1 MHNISMKLKNTLLA
15 SFLFFLVLA
24 SWYVIRGIRNEMAV
38 ENYGQDFLLILLS
51 FTALTMLIINPI
63 YSWIASRRNF
73 KKIITYCYSFLI
85 MNLFVFIL
93 YSRSLGE
100 GDITQGIWLGRVFY
114 VWCNIY
120 SFFVVSIF
128 WVLVINIFRD
138 SESRKLY
145 GFIMAGGS
153 LGAIVGSEISVRLS
167 ESYTNY
173 GLELFA
179 FASSFLL
186 FFAIIVAIYL
196 VNLNNSEVL
205 IKKVG
210 GNWSDAISNI
220 ISVKEVKSVAVYS
233 WLFTALM
240 TVQWISAI
248 PIIESYSD
256 LSPDRIVLFNRIEQ
270 LVSPLTLI
278 TQLTLTYI
286 VISYFGTYIIL
297 IVYGLLFIVVFL
309 LYGLIP
315 SVGVVVFS
323 QALLRVFEYGFNKP
337 SREIIYSQLKKK
349 DRYKST
355 VFIDTFITRF
365 GDLTGSLFVG
375 LGKVAAIS
383 ISFIPIL
390 AIPFA
395 GIFSL
400 TGYKISKIFE
410 NKSKNREIPQ

>member
-1 MHNISMKLKNTLLA
+1 MKVKNTFLT

-63 YSWIASRRNF
+63 YSWIASRKNF

-100 GDITQGIWLGRVFY
+100 GDVTQEIWLGRVFY

-128 WVLVINIFRD
+128 WVLAINIFRD
-138 SESRKLY
+138 SQSRKLY

-179 FASSFLL
+179 LSSSLLL
-186 FFAIIVAIYL
+186 FLAIIVATYL

-220 ISVKEVKSVAVYS
+220 ISVKEVKSVALYS

-256 LSPDRIVLFNRIEQ
+256 LSSDRIVLFNRIEQ

-278 TQLTLTYI
+278 TQLTLTYL
-286 VISYFGTYIIL
+286 VISYLGTSMIL

-309 LYGLIP
+309 LYGFMP

-355 VFIDTFITRF
+355 VFIDTFVTRF
-365 GDLTGSLFVG
+365 GDLSGSLFVG
-375 LGKVAAIS
+375 LGKVLTIS
-383 ISFIPIL
+383 ITAVPLL

-400 TGYKISKIFE
+400 TGYKISKMFQQQ
-410 NKSKNREIPQ
+410 SKNP

>member
-1 MHNISMKLKNTLLA
+1 MKTKNTFLT

-51 FTALTMLIINPI
+51 FTALTMLIVNPI
-63 YSWIASRRNF
+63 YSWIASRKNF

-85 MNLFVFIL
+85 VNLFLFIF
-93 YSRSLGE
+93 YSRSLE
-100 GDITQGIWLGRVFY
+100 ESDVIQGMWLGRVFY

-138 SESRKLY
+138 EKSRKLY

-153 LGAIVGSEISVRLS
+153 LGAIFGSEISVRLS
-167 ESYTNY
+167 ESYTQY

-179 FASSFLL
+179 LASSLLL
-186 FFAIIVAIYL
+186 FFAIILAIYL

-205 IKKVG
+205 VKKVG

-220 ISVKEVKSVAVYS
+220 ISVKEVKSVAIYS

-248 PIIESYSD
+248 PIIESYSE

-270 LVSPLTLI
+270 LVSPLTLF
-278 TQLTLTYI
+278 TQLFLTYF
-286 VISYFGTYIIL
+286 VISFFGTSLIL
-297 IVYGLLFIVVFL
+297 IIYGILFIVVFL
-309 LYGLIP
+309 LYGLAP
-315 SVGVVVFS
+315 SIAVVVFS

-337 SREIIYSQLKKK
+337 SREIIYSQLGKK

-365 GDLTGSLFVG
+365 GDLTGSIFVG
-375 LGKVAAIS
+375 IGKFAAIS
-383 ISFIPIL
+383 ITIVPLL

-395 GIFSL
+395 GIFSF
-400 TGYKISKIFE
+400 TGYKISKIF
-410 NKSKNREIPQ
+410 KDQPKDL

>member
-1 MHNISMKLKNTLLA
+1 
-15 SFLFFLVLA
+15 
-24 SWYVIRGIRNEMAV
+24 MAV

-63 YSWIASRRNF
+63 YSWIASRKNF

-85 MNLFVFIL
+85 VNLFLFIF
-93 YSRSLGE
+93 YSRSLE
-100 GDITQGIWLGRVFY
+100 ESDVIQGMWLGRVFY

-138 SESRKLY
+138 EKSRKLY

-153 LGAIVGSEISVRLS
+153 LGAIFGSEISVRLS
-167 ESYTNY
+167 ESYTQY

-179 FASSFLL
+179 LASSLLL
-186 FFAIIVAIYL
+186 FFAIILAIYL
-196 VNLNNSEVL
+196 VNSNNSEVL
-205 IKKVG
+205 VKKVG

-220 ISVKEVKSVAVYS
+220 ISVKEVKSVAIYS

-248 PIIESYSD
+248 PIIESYSE

-270 LVSPLTLI
+270 LVSPLTLF
-278 TQLTLTYI
+278 TQLFLTYF
-286 VISYFGTYIIL
+286 VISFFGTSLIL
-297 IVYGLLFIVVFL
+297 IIYGILFIVVFL
-309 LYGLIP
+309 LYGLVP
-315 SVGVVVFS
+315 SVAVVVFS

-337 SREIIYSQLKKK
+337 SREIIYSQLGKK

-365 GDLTGSLFVG
+365 GDLTGSIFVG
-375 LGKVAAIS
+375 IGKFAAIS
-383 ISFIPIL
+383 ITIVPLL
-390 AIPFA
+390 AMPFA
-395 GIFSL
+395 VIFSF
-400 TGYKISKIFE
+400 TGYKISKIF
-410 NKSKNREIPQ
+410 KDQPKDL

>member
-1 MHNISMKLKNTLLA
+1 MLLMKTKNTFLT

-63 YSWIASRRNF
+63 YSWIASRKNF
-73 KKIITYCYSFLI
+73 KKIIAYCYSFLI
-85 MNLFVFIL
+85 ANLFLFIF
-93 YSRSLGE
+93 YSRSLE
-100 GDITQGIWLGRVFY
+100 ESDVIQGMWLGRVFY

-138 SESRKLY
+138 QKSRKLY

-153 LGAIVGSEISVRLS
+153 LGAIFGSEISVRLS
-167 ESYTNY
+167 ESYTQY

-179 FASSFLL
+179 LASSLLL
-186 FFAIIVAIYL
+186 FFAIILAIYL
-196 VNLNNSEVL
+196 VNINNSEVL
-205 IKKVG
+205 VKKVG

-220 ISVKEVKSVAVYS
+220 ISVKEVKSVAIYS

-248 PIIESYSD
+248 PIIESYSE

-270 LVSPLTLI
+270 LVSPLTLF
-278 TQLTLTYI
+278 TQLFLTYF
-286 VISYFGTYIIL
+286 VISFFGTSLIL
-297 IVYGLLFIVVFL
+297 IAYGILFIVVFL
-309 LYGLIP
+309 LYGLAP
-315 SVGVVVFS
+315 SVAVVVFS

-337 SREIIYSQLKKK
+337 SREIIYSQLSKK

-365 GDLTGSLFVG
+365 GDLTGSIFVG
-375 LGKVAAIS
+375 IGKFAAIS
-383 ISFIPIL
+383 ITIVPLL

-395 GIFSL
+395 GIFSF
-400 TGYKISKIFE
+400 TGYKVSKIF
-410 NKSKNREIPQ
+410 KDQPKDL

>member
-1 MHNISMKLKNTLLA
+1 MYK
-15 SFLFFLVLA
+15 
-24 SWYVIRGIRNEMAV
+24 R
-38 ENYGQDFLLILLS
+38 Q
-51 FTALTMLIINPI
+51 
-63 YSWIASRRNF
+63 
-73 KKIITYCYSFLI
+73 
-85 MNLFVFIL
+85 L

-100 GDITQGIWLGRVFY
+100 DDATQQMWLGRVFY

-138 SESRKLY
+138 SQSRKLY

-179 FASSFLL
+179 LASSLLL
-186 FFAIIVAIYL
+186 FLAIIVATYL

-220 ISVKEVKSVAVYS
+220 ISVKEVKSVALYS

-278 TQLTLTYI
+278 TQLTLTYL
-286 VISYFGTYIIL
+286 VISYLGTSMIL

-309 LYGLIP
+309 LYGLMP

-355 VFIDTFITRF
+355 VFIDTFVTRF

-375 LGKVAAIS
+375 IGKVAAIS
-383 ISFIPIL
+383 ITVVPLL

-410 NKSKNREIPQ
+410 EKSKNHEIPQ

>member
-1 MHNISMKLKNTLLA
+1 MKAKNTFLT

-63 YSWIASRRNF
+63 YSWIASRKNF

-85 MNLFVFIL
+85 LNLFIFIF
-93 YSRSLGE
+93 YSRSLAVD
-100 GDITQGIWLGRVFY
+100 DIIQGIWLGRVFY

-138 SESRKLY
+138 SQSRKLY

-179 FASSFLL
+179 LSSSLLL
-186 FFAIIVAIYL
+186 FLAIIVATYL

-220 ISVKEVKSVAVYS
+220 ISVKEVKSVALYS

-278 TQLTLTYI
+278 TQLTLTYL
-286 VISYFGTYIIL
+286 VISYLGTSMIL

-309 LYGLIP
+309 LYGLMP

-355 VFIDTFITRF
+355 VFIDTFVTRF

-375 LGKVAAIS
+375 LGKVLTIS
-383 ISFIPIL
+383 ITAVPLL

-400 TGYKISKIFE
+400 TGYKISKMFQQQ
-410 NKSKNREIPQ
+410 SKNP

>member
-1 MHNISMKLKNTLLA
+1 MKVKNTFLT

-63 YSWIASRRNF
+63 YSWIASRKNF

-100 GDITQGIWLGRVFY
+100 DDVTQEIWLGRVFY

-138 SESRKLY
+138 SQSRKLY

-179 FASSFLL
+179 LSSSLLL
-186 FFAIIVAIYL
+186 FLAIIVATYL

-220 ISVKEVKSVAVYS
+220 ISVKEVKSVALYS

-278 TQLTLTYI
+278 TQLTLTYL
-286 VISYFGTYIIL
+286 VISYLGTSMIL

-309 LYGLIP
+309 LYGLMP

-337 SREIIYSQLKKK
+337 SREIIYSQLKKN

-355 VFIDTFITRF
+355 VFIDTFVSRF

-375 LGKVAAIS
+375 LGKILTIS
-383 ISFIPIL
+383 ITAVPLL

-400 TGYKISKIFE
+400 TGYKISKIFQQQ
-410 NKSKNREIPQ
+410 SKNP

>member
-1 MHNISMKLKNTLLA
+1 MKLKNTILT

-63 YSWIASRRNF
+63 YSWVASRKNF

-100 GDITQGIWLGRVFY
+100 GDVTQQMWLGRVFY

-138 SESRKLY
+138 SQSRKLY

-179 FASSFLL
+179 LASSLLL
-186 FFAIIVAIYL
+186 FLAIIVATYL

-220 ISVKEVKSVAVYS
+220 ISVKEVKSVALYS

-278 TQLTLTYI
+278 TQLTLTYL
-286 VISYFGTYIIL
+286 VISYLGTSMIL

-309 LYGLIP
+309 LYGLMP

-355 VFIDTFITRF
+355 VFIDNFVTRF

-383 ISFIPIL
+383 ITVVPLL

-410 NKSKNREIPQ
+410 EKSNDPEIPQ

>member
-1 MHNISMKLKNTLLA
+1 MKTKNTFLT

-51 FTALTMLIINPI
+51 FTALTMLIVNPI
-63 YSWIASRRNF
+63 YSWIASRKNF

-85 MNLFVFIL
+85 VNLFLFIF
-93 YSRSLGE
+93 YSRSLE
-100 GDITQGIWLGRVFY
+100 ESDVIQGMWLGRVFY

-138 SESRKLY
+138 EKSRKLY

-153 LGAIVGSEISVRLS
+153 LGAIFGSEISVRLS
-167 ESYTNY
+167 ESYTQY

-179 FASSFLL
+179 LASSLLL
-186 FFAIIVAIYL
+186 FFAIILAIYL

-205 IKKVG
+205 VKKVG

-220 ISVKEVKSVAVYS
+220 ISVKEVKSVAIYS

-248 PIIESYSD
+248 PIIESYSE

-270 LVSPLTLI
+270 LVSPLTLF
-278 TQLTLTYI
+278 TQLFLTYF
-286 VISYFGTYIIL
+286 VISFFGTSLIL
-297 IVYGLLFIVVFL
+297 IIYGILFIVVFL
-309 LYGLIP
+309 LYGLAP
-315 SVGVVVFS
+315 SIAVVVFS

-337 SREIIYSQLKKK
+337 SREIIYSQLGKK

-365 GDLTGSLFVG
+365 GDLTGSIFVG
-375 LGKVAAIS
+375 IGKFAAIS
-383 ISFIPIL
+383 ISIVPLL

-395 GIFSL
+395 GLFSF
-400 TGYKISKIFE
+400 TGYKISKIF
-410 NKSKNREIPQ
+410 NNQPKDI

>member
-1 MHNISMKLKNTLLA
+1 MFLMKTKNTFLT

-63 YSWIASRRNF
+63 YSWIASRKNF

-85 MNLFVFIL
+85 VNLFLFIF
-93 YSRSLGE
+93 YSRSLE
-100 GDITQGIWLGRVFY
+100 ESDVIQGMWLGRVFY

-138 SESRKLY
+138 QKSRKLY

-153 LGAIVGSEISVRLS
+153 LGAIFGSEISVGLS
-167 ESYTNY
+167 ESYTQY

-179 FASSFLL
+179 LASSLLL
-186 FFAIIVAIYL
+186 FFAIILAIYL
-196 VNLNNSEVL
+196 VNINNSEVL
-205 IKKVG
+205 VKKVG

-220 ISVKEVKSVAVYS
+220 ISVKEVKSVAIYS

-248 PIIESYSD
+248 PIIESYSE

-270 LVSPLTLI
+270 LVSPLTLF
-278 TQLTLTYI
+278 TQLFLTYF
-286 VISYFGTYIIL
+286 VISFFGTSLIL
-297 IVYGLLFIVVFL
+297 IAYGILFIVVFL
-309 LYGLIP
+309 LYGLAP
-315 SVGVVVFS
+315 SVAVVVFS

-337 SREIIYSQLKKK
+337 SREIIYSQLSKK

-365 GDLTGSLFVG
+365 GDLTGSIFVG
-375 LGKVAAIS
+375 IGKFAAIS
-383 ISFIPIL
+383 ITIVPLL

-395 GIFSL
+395 GIFSF
-400 TGYKISKIFE
+400 TGYKVSKIF
-410 NKSKNREIPQ
+410 KDQPKDL